1 MGGKGSKES
10 ANARQ
15 GETRQRRE
23 QGFSQGE
30 HKPENDTFQF
40 ELGNESKFWFMLEI
54 IRPLEYPAETLRRRI
69 VQESGISASL
79 ISGIKYLDRD
89 VKRAAQVF
97 VYCGDY
103 KTVDTVW
110 NCLPS
115 TRGIHK
121 MLRMPEGPQNKTTAF
136 AVSCNCIK

>member
-1 MGGKGSKES
+1 MGGNGSKES

-30 HKPENDTFQF
+30 HKPKNDTFQF
-40 ELGNESKFWFMLEI
+40 ELGIESEFWFMLEI
-54 IRPLEYPAETLRRRI
+54 IRPLEYPAEKLRRWI

-89 VKRAAQVF
+89 VKRPAQVF

-103 KTVDTVW
+103 NTVDIVCK
-110 NCLPS
+110 CLPS
-115 TRGIHK
+115 TRGIDK
-121 MLRMPEGPQNKTTAF
+121 VLPMPEGPQNKTTAF
-136 AVSCNCIK
+136 AVSCN